1 MPQSRVAKL
10 QHLRSAGGDQ
20 PYECVKLAD
29 RRSRPRAP
37 PLRGALSELRLQISS
52 ARMATCGERAIDVFY
67 VKDQFGLKIDNE
79 TRLKG
84 IREALMEALQ
94 DPADGAPAETAAAE

>member
-1 MPQSRVAKL
+1 M
-10 QHLRSAGGDQ
+10 
-20 PYECVKLAD
+20 
-29 RRSRPRAP
+29 
-37 PLRGALSELRLQISS
+37 
-52 ARMATCGERAIDVFY
+52 FY

-94 DPADGAPAETAAAE
+94 DPADGAPAETAAE